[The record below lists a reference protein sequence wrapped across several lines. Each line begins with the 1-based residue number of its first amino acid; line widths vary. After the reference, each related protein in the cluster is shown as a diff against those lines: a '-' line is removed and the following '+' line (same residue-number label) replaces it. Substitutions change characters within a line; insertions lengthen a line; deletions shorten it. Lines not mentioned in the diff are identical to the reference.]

1 MRKKCEFVNFKGV
14 TLNILIY
21 KMNILLTGAT
31 SGIGL
36 ETLKC
41 LVDGK
46 HKVFAIARDFSKIS
60 NLLALHLDSIIPIS
74 FDFNETD
81 NIEKIFN
88 EINLVDEKF
97 DALIH
102 CAGIEETI
110 PLTLYSPSKI
120 KNIFE
125 INVFSGIELLRHFS
139 KKKYSNEGSSVVFVS
154 SVMGVLGQP
163 GKIGYCSTK
172 SAILGIVRASALEL
186 SKRKIRVNAVLP
198 GVVNTPMTE
207 KLFSQISTKNVD
219 EIKAMHPLGIGEVG
233 DVVPT
238 IEFLI
243 SSKSKWITGQNF
255 IIDGGYSI
263 Q

>member
-1 MRKKCEFVNFKGV
+1 
-14 TLNILIY
+14 
-21 KMNILLTGAT
+21 MNILLTGAT

-36 ETLKC
+36 ETLKT
-41 LVDGK
+41 LMNSQNK
-46 HKVFAIARDFSKIS
+46 IFAVARDFSKIS
-60 NLLALHLDSIIPIS
+60 DLLILYPERIITIT
-74 FDFNETD
+74 FDFKESD
-81 NIEKIFN
+81 NIENIFN
-88 EINLVDEKF
+88 TLNLIDEKF

-102 CAGIEETI
+102 CAGVEETI
-110 PLTLYSPSKI
+110 PLTLYTPSKI

-125 INVFSGIELLRHFS
+125 INVFAGIELLRHFS
-139 KKKYSNEGSSVVFVS
+139 KKKFSNEGASVVFVS

-172 SAILGIVRASALEL
+172 SAILGMVKSSALEL

-207 KLFSQISTKNVD
+207 KLFSQLSPNNVD

-243 SSKSKWITGQNF
+243 SSKSRWITGQNF

>member
-1 MRKKCEFVNFKGV
+1 
-14 TLNILIY
+14 
-21 KMNILLTGAT
+21 MNILLTGAT

-36 ETLKC
+36 ETLKS
-41 LVDGK
+41 LLANK
-46 HKVFAIARDFSKIS
+46 NKVYAVARDFSKIS
-60 NLLALHLDSIIPIS
+60 NLLELHSDSLVPIT
-74 FDFNETD
+74 FDLKETE

-88 EINLVDEKF
+88 EINLVDEKL
-97 DALIH
+97 DAIIH

-110 PLTLYSPSKI
+110 PLTLYMPAKI
-120 KNIFE
+120 KNIYE
-125 INVFSGIELLRHFS
+125 VNVFAGIELLRHFT
-139 KKKYSNEGSSVVFVS
+139 KKKYSNDGASAVFVS

-172 SAILGIVRASALEL
+172 AAVLGMVKASALEFA
-186 SKRKIRVNAVLP
+186 KRKIRVNAVLP
-198 GVVNTPMTE
+198 GVVNTPMTQN
-207 KLFSQISTKNVD
+207 LFSQISAENVE
-219 EIKAMHPLGIGEVG
+219 EIKAMHPLGIGEVS

-243 SSKSKWITGQNF
+243 STNSRWITGQNF

>member
-1 MRKKCEFVNFKGV
+1 
-14 TLNILIY
+14 
-21 KMNILLTGAT
+21 MNILLTGAT

-36 ETLKC
+36 ETLKS
-41 LVDGK
+41 LLDDK
-46 HKVFAIARDFSKIS
+46 NKVFAVARDFSKIS
-60 NLLALHLDSIIPIS
+60 NLLKLHSDSLVPIT
-74 FDFNETD
+74 FDLKKTE

-88 EINLVDEKF
+88 EINLVDEKL

-110 PLTLYSPSKI
+110 PLTLYSPAKI
-120 KNIFE
+120 KNIYE
-125 INVFSGIELLRHFS
+125 VNVFAGIELLRHFT
-139 KKKYSNEGSSVVFVS
+139 KKKYSNDGASAVFVS

-163 GKIGYCSTK
+163 GKIGYCSSK
-172 SAILGIVRASALEL
+172 AAVLGMVKASALEFA
-186 SKRKIRVNAVLP
+186 KRKIRVNAVLP
-198 GVVNTPMTE
+198 GVVNTPMTQN
-207 KLFSQISTKNVD
+207 LFSQISTENVE
-219 EIKAMHPLGIGEVG
+219 EIKAMHPLGIGEVS

-243 SSKSKWITGQNF
+243 SASSRWITGQNF

>member
-1 MRKKCEFVNFKGV
+1 
-14 TLNILIY
+14 
-21 KMNILLTGAT
+21 MNILLTGAT

-36 ETLKC
+36 ETLKS
-41 LVDGK
+41 LLANK
-46 HKVFAIARDFSKIS
+46 NKVYAVARDFSKIS
-60 NLLALHLDSIIPIS
+60 NLLELHSDSLVPIT
-74 FDFNETD
+74 FDLKETE

-88 EINLVDEKF
+88 EINLVDEKL
-97 DALIH
+97 DAIIH

-110 PLTLYSPSKI
+110 PLTLYSPAKI
-120 KNIFE
+120 KNIYE
-125 INVFSGIELLRHFS
+125 VNVFAGIELLRHFT
-139 KKKYSNEGSSVVFVS
+139 KKKYSNDGASAVFVS

-172 SAILGIVRASALEL
+172 AAVLGMVKASALEFA
-186 SKRKIRVNAVLP
+186 KRKIRVNAVLP
-198 GVVNTPMTE
+198 GVVNTPMTQN
-207 KLFSQISTKNVD
+207 LFSQISAENVE
-219 EIKAMHPLGIGEVG
+219 EIKAMHPLGIGEVS

-243 SSKSKWITGQNF
+243 STNSRWITGQNI

>member
-1 MRKKCEFVNFKGV
+1 
-14 TLNILIY
+14 
-21 KMNILLTGAT
+21 MNILLTGAT

-36 ETLKC
+36 ETLKS
-41 LVDGK
+41 LLANKNKIYAV
-46 HKVFAIARDFSKIS
+46 ARDFSKIS
-60 NLLALHLDSIIPIS
+60 NLLELNSDSLVPIT
-74 FDFNETD
+74 FDLKETE

-88 EINLVDEKF
+88 EINLVDEKL
-97 DALIH
+97 DAIIH

-110 PLTLYSPSKI
+110 PLTLYSPAKI
-120 KNIFE
+120 KNIYE
-125 INVFSGIELLRHFS
+125 VNVFAGIELLRHFT
-139 KKKYSNEGSSVVFVS
+139 KKKYSNDGASAVFVS

-172 SAILGIVRASALEL
+172 AAVLGMVKASALEFA
-186 SKRKIRVNAVLP
+186 KRKIRVNAVLP
-198 GVVNTPMTE
+198 GVVNTPMTQN
-207 KLFSQISTKNVD
+207 LFSQISAENVE
-219 EIKAMHPLGIGEVG
+219 EIKAMHPLGIGEVS

-243 SSKSKWITGQNF
+243 STKSRWITGQNF

>member
-1 MRKKCEFVNFKGV
+1 
-14 TLNILIY
+14 
-21 KMNILLTGAT
+21 MNILLTGAT

-36 ETLKC
+36 ATLKR
-41 LVDGK
+41 LLENK
-46 HKVFAIARDFSKIS
+46 NKVFAVARDFSKIS
-60 NLLALHLDSIIPIS
+60 DLVELYSNIMIPIE
-74 FDFNETD
+74 FDLKETE

-88 EINLVDEKF
+88 EINLGDEKL

-120 KNIFE
+120 KNIYE
-125 INVFSGIELLRHFS
+125 VNVFAGIELLRHFT
-139 KKKYSNEGSSVVFVS
+139 KKKYSNEGASAVFVS

-163 GKIGYCSTK
+163 GKIGYCSSK
-172 SAILGIVRASALEL
+172 AAVLGIVKASALEFA
-186 SKRKIRVNAVLP
+186 KRKIRINAVLP
-198 GVVNTPMTE
+198 GVVNTPMTQN
-207 KLFSQISTKNVD
+207 LFEQISAENVE
-219 EIKAMHPLGIGEVG
+219 EIKSMHPLGIGEVS

-243 SSKSKWITGQNF
+243 SIHSRWITGQNF

>member
-1 MRKKCEFVNFKGV
+1 
-14 TLNILIY
+14 
-21 KMNILLTGAT
+21 MNILLTGAT

-36 ETLKC
+36 ETLKS
-41 LVDGK
+41 LLDDK
-46 HKVFAIARDFSKIS
+46 NKVFAVARDFSKIS
-60 NLLALHLDSIIPIS
+60 NLLELHSDSLVPIT
-74 FDFNETD
+74 FDLKETE

-88 EINLVDEKF
+88 EINLVDEKL

-110 PLTLYSPSKI
+110 PLTLYSPAKI
-120 KNIFE
+120 KNIYGV
-125 INVFSGIELLRHFS
+125 NVFAGIELLRHFT
-139 KKKYSNEGSSVVFVS
+139 KKKYSNDGASAVFVS

-163 GKIGYCSTK
+163 GKIGYCSSK
-172 SAILGIVRASALEL
+172 AAVLGMVKASALEFA
-186 SKRKIRVNAVLP
+186 KRKIRVNAVLP
-198 GVVNTPMTE
+198 GVVNTPMTQN
-207 KLFSQISTKNVD
+207 LFTQISAENV
-219 EIKAMHPLGIGEVG
+219 EQIKAMHPLGIGEVS

-243 SSKSKWITGQNF
+243 SAKSRWITGQNF

>member
-1 MRKKCEFVNFKGV
+1 
-14 TLNILIY
+14 
-21 KMNILLTGAT
+21 MNILLTGAT

-36 ETLKC
+36 EILKS
-41 LVDGK
+41 LLDDK
-46 HKVFAIARDFSKIS
+46 NKVFAVARDFSKIS
-60 NLLALHLDSIIPIS
+60 NLLELHSDSIVPIT
-74 FDFNETD
+74 FDLKETE

-88 EINLVDEKF
+88 EINLVDEKL

-110 PLTLYSPSKI
+110 PLTLYSPAKI
-120 KNIFE
+120 KNIYE
-125 INVFSGIELLRHFS
+125 INVFAGIELLRHFT
-139 KKKYSNEGSSVVFVS
+139 KKKYSNDGASAVFVS

-172 SAILGIVRASALEL
+172 AAVLGMVKASALEFA
-186 SKRKIRVNAVLP
+186 KRKIRVNAVLP
-198 GVVNTPMTE
+198 GVVNTPMTQN
-207 KLFSQISTKNVD
+207 LFTQISAENAE
-219 EIKAMHPLGIGEVG
+219 EIKAMHPLGIGEVS

-243 SSKSKWITGQNF
+243 SAKSRWITGQNF

>member
-1 MRKKCEFVNFKGV
+1 
-14 TLNILIY
+14 
-21 KMNILLTGAT
+21 MNILLTGAT

-36 ETLKC
+36 ETLKR
-41 LVDGK
+41 LLK
-46 HKVFAIARDFSKIS
+46 NNNKVFAVARDFSKIAD
-60 NLLALHLDSIIPIS
+60 LLALYSDSVVPLT
-74 FDFNETD
+74 FDLKETE

-88 EINLVDEKF
+88 EINLVDEKL

-110 PLTLYSPSKI
+110 PLTLYSPAKI
-120 KNIFE
+120 KNIYE
-125 INVFSGIELLRHFS
+125 VNVFAGIELLRHFT
-139 KKKYSNEGSSVVFVS
+139 KKKYSNDGASTVFVS

-172 SAILGIVRASALEL
+172 SAVLGMVKASALEFA
-186 SKRKIRVNAVLP
+186 KRKIRVNAVLP
-198 GVVNTPMTE
+198 GVVNTPMTQN
-207 KLFSQISTKNVD
+207 LFNQISPDNIE
-219 EIKAMHPLGIGEVG
+219 EIKAMHPLGIGEVD

-243 SSKSKWITGQNF
+243 SDNSRWITGQNF

>member
-1 MRKKCEFVNFKGV
+1 
-14 TLNILIY
+14 
-21 KMNILLTGAT
+21 MNILLTGAT

-36 ETLKC
+36 ETLKS
-41 LVDGK
+41 LLANK
-46 HKVFAIARDFSKIS
+46 NKVYAVARDFSKIS
-60 NLLALHLDSIIPIS
+60 NLLELHSDSLVPIT
-74 FDFNETD
+74 FDLKETE

-88 EINLVDEKF
+88 EINLVDEKL

-110 PLTLYSPSKI
+110 PLTLYSPVKI
-120 KNIFE
+120 KNIYE
-125 INVFSGIELLRHFS
+125 VNVFAGIELLRHFT
-139 KKKYSNEGSSVVFVS
+139 KKKYSNDGASAVFVS

-172 SAILGIVRASALEL
+172 AAVLGMVKASALEFA
-186 SKRKIRVNAVLP
+186 KRKIRVNAVLP
-198 GVVNTPMTE
+198 GVVNTPMTQN
-207 KLFSQISTKNVD
+207 LFSQISAENVE
-219 EIKAMHPLGIGEVG
+219 EIKAMHPLGIGEVS

-243 SSKSKWITGQNF
+243 STKSRWITGQNF

>member
-1 MRKKCEFVNFKGV
+1 M
-14 TLNILIY
+14 NILI
-21 KMNILLTGAT
+21 TGAT

-36 ETLKC
+36 ETLKS
-41 LVDGK
+41 LLDNK
-46 HKVFAIARDFSKIS
+46 NKVFAVARDFSKIS
-60 NLLALHLDSIIPIS
+60 NLLELHSDSLVPIT
-74 FDFNETD
+74 FDLKETE

-88 EINLVDEKF
+88 EINLVDEKL

-110 PLTLYSPSKI
+110 PLTLYSPAKI
-120 KNIFE
+120 KNIYGV
-125 INVFSGIELLRHFS
+125 NVFAGIELLRHFT
-139 KKKYSNEGSSVVFVS
+139 KKKYSNDGASAVFVS

-163 GKIGYCSTK
+163 GKIGYCSSK
-172 SAILGIVRASALEL
+172 AAVLGMVKASALEFA
-186 SKRKIRVNAVLP
+186 KRKIRVNAVLP
-198 GVVNTPMTE
+198 GVVNTPMTQN
-207 KLFSQISTKNVD
+207 LFTQISAENV
-219 EIKAMHPLGIGEVG
+219 EQIKAMHPLGIGEVS

-243 SSKSKWITGQNF
+243 SAKSRWITGQNF

>member
-1 MRKKCEFVNFKGV
+1 
-14 TLNILIY
+14 
-21 KMNILLTGAT
+21 MNILLTGAT

-36 ETLKC
+36 ETLKS
-41 LVDGK
+41 LLDDK
-46 HKVFAIARDFSKIS
+46 NKVFAIARDFSKIS
-60 NLLALHLDSIIPIS
+60 NLLELHSDSIVPIT
-74 FDFNETD
+74 FDLKETE

-88 EINLVDEKF
+88 EINLVDEKL

-110 PLTLYSPSKI
+110 PLTLYSPAKI
-120 KNIFE
+120 KNIYE
-125 INVFSGIELLRHFS
+125 VNVFAGIELLRHFT
-139 KKKYSNEGSSVVFVS
+139 KKKYSNDGASAVFVS

-172 SAILGIVRASALEL
+172 AAVLGMVKASALEFA
-186 SKRKIRVNAVLP
+186 KRKIRVNAVLP
-198 GVVNTPMTE
+198 GVVNTPMTQN
-207 KLFSQISTKNVD
+207 LFTQISAENVE
-219 EIKAMHPLGIGEVG
+219 EIKAMHPLGIGEVS

-243 SSKSKWITGQNF
+243 SAKSRWITGLNF